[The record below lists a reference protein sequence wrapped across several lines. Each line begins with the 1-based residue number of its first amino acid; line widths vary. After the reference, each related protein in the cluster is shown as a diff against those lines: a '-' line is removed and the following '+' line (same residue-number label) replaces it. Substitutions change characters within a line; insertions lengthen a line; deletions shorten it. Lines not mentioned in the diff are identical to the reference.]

1 MRLLTGKKVVCCETD
16 KDNSGLNKS
25 MRSSGVRM
33 GGLLQRWAR
42 GREKTYKIYYLNKW
56 INGEATKKKQTK
68 KNKISG
74 RKDVYV
80 NPSNANITLKV
91 AGMLLQE
98 EKEKNKQHKICLSFK
113 KLVKLIKKKKS
124 CQNLTNLEIYSS
136 EYTSLPFLNVLF

>member
-56 INGEATKKKQTK
+56 INGEATKKTK

-91 AGMLLQE
+91 AGILLQE

-113 KLVKLIKKKKS
+113 KLVKLIKKKI

-136 EYTSLPFLNVLF
+136 EYTSLPFPNVLF